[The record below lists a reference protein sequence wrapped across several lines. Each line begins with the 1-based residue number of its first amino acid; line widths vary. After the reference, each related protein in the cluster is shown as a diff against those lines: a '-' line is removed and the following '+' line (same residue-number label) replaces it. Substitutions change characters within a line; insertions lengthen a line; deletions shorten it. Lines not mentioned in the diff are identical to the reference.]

1 MYHHIAAHNSPGYHE
16 PGKHAGYFKM
26 WVLKSR
32 GLGFHGMVASCTSD
46 LLWGKISK
54 LVPHM
59 LKQIKALQLG
69 SLTRQEAD

>member
-1 MYHHIAAHNSPGYHE
+1 
-16 PGKHAGYFKM
+16 M